1 MKKLNRKLLR
11 SINQCIAF
19 ILSLISIAS
28 FQSCVAMYGTPPPEL
43 PDTPQDTIQN
53 DTIPTTNDTIP
64 GNNDNDSIPDIPVA
78 YGTPT
83 AEFHISG
90 RVENRLGKSV
100 RGIRISFL
108 GDDSADITDKDGSF
122 QIDDYD
128 HWPDKKIMLIA
139 NDIDANADGH
149 YKTDTIRITPKYER
163 DPNNSWNQIANIDN
177 VVITLEEEKDNNNE

>member
-100 RGIRISFL
+100 KGIRISLL
-108 GDDSADITDKDGSF
+108 GNNSEDVTDKDGTF
-122 QIDDYD
+122 QIDDYG
-128 HWPDKKIMLIA
+128 HWPDTKITLVA
-139 NDIDANADGH
+139 NDIDANADNE
-149 YKTDTIRITPKYER
+149 K
-163 DPNNSWNQIANIDN
+163 NLANQEIIYNG
-177 VVITLEEEKDNNNE
+177 

>member
-1 MKKLNRKLLR
+1 MKKLNRSILR
-11 SINQCIAF
+11 SINRCIAF
-19 ILSLISIAS
+19 VLSLISMT
-28 FQSCVAMYGTPPPEL
+28 FQSCTPPDL
-43 PDTPQDTIQN
+43 PCAYVVPHPYPQDTIQN

-64 GNNDNDSIPDIPVA
+64 ENNDNDSIPDIPVA

-100 RGIRISFL
+100 KGIRISLL
-108 GDDSADITDKDGSF
+108 GNNSEDVTDKDGTF
-122 QIDDYD
+122 QIDDYG
-128 HWPDKKIMLIA
+128 HWPDTKITLVA

-149 YKTDTIRITPKYER
+149 YKTDTIRITTKYKD

-177 VVITLEEEKDNNNE
+177 VVFTLEEYEEK